1 MPGEALL
8 RLADV
13 APEIVAAILIGAF
26 ALFLLGM
33 RPTLPGEGRRIVIV
47 DDDAEVRHALRRMI
61 EDRTTLRVVGE
72 ASNGADGLT
81 VVEALLPDAV
91 VMDVKM
97 PVMDGVE
104 ATRRIKELHPYIKV
118 IGFSSQDD
126 DATGAIMRYAG
137 ASKTIVKGESPD
149 EIVATLLE
157 AV

>member
-1 MPGEALL
+1 MPGEALI

-13 APEIVAAILIGAF
+13 APEIVAAVLIGSL

-47 DDDAEVRHALRRMI
+47 DDEAEVRRALRRLV
-61 EDRTTLRVVGE
+61 EERTTLQVVAE
-72 ASNGADGLT
+72 ASNGAEALT
-81 VVEALLPDAV
+81 VVEAIQPDAV

-137 ASKTIVKGESPD
+137 ASKTIVKGDPPD

-157 AV
+157 TV